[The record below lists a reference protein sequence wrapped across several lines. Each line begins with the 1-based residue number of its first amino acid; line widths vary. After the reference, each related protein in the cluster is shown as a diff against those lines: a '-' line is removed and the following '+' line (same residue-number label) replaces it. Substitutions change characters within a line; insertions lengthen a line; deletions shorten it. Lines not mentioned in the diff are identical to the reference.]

1 MYRRLMRKLIGSHR
15 SDMLK
20 LSDRLSRL
28 LFQAVIALLV
38 LLLLSQAAL
47 QNDTI
52 RGFMTSADR
61 WEGTRLN

>member
-1 MYRRLMRKLIGSHR
+1 MFRRLMRKRSENPR

-20 LSDRLSRL
+20 LSDRVSRL
-28 LFQAVIALLV
+28 LLQAVIALLF
-38 LLLLSQAAL
+38 LLLISQIAL

-52 RGFMTSADR
+52 RGMMTSADR